1 MAKAGMRR
9 PDPKESHGTESNHK
23 THFPKNEVPPVPVI
37 QGEAKHGNAKAR
49 PIVMDGTR
57 YPHKVFHEPQAD
69 STAVDPK
76 AR

>member
-9 PDPKESHGTESNHK
+9 PDPKEPHGTESNHK

-37 QGEAKHGNAKAR
+37 QGEAKHGNAQAR

-57 YPHKVFHEPQAD
+57 
-69 STAVDPK
+69 
-76 AR
+76 